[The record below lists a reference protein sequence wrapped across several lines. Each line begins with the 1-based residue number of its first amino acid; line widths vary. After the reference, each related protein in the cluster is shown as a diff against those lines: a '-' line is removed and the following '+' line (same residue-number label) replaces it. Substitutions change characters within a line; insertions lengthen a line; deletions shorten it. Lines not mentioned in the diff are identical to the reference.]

1 MPAPLGVADA
11 LNLALAVFSIALSA
25 VAMWL
30 SIHFYRLSNEL
41 SNHLM
46 QALAELKVSAKTTEA
61 TATQI
66 TSRAVD
72 VLAGHLERR
81 IDEAELESRLKVARG
96 LERALADAPPE
107 ERREARVAATRA
119 VADAFV
125 KLRTSAAPTAADYDW
140 GPFVRRIHEM
150 QRKNAY
156 LSVKWLD
163 RTVFAGE
170 PGMQEALQVAI
181 EREVVRTFRRENPNN
196 PRFPTLCCE
205 LDRRHP
211 AVAEALGRR
220 VAVSRDEP

>member
-1 MPAPLGVADA
+1 MQAPLGVADA

-41 SNHLM
+41 SGHL

-66 TSRAVD
+66 TSRAMD

-81 IDEAELESRLKVARG
+81 IAEAEMEGRLQVARG
-96 LERALADAPPE
+96 LERALAETPPE

-119 VADAFV
+119 VTDAFA

-140 GPFVRRIHEM
+140 GPFVRRIDEL

-181 EREVVRTFRRENPNN
+181 EHEVVRTFRRENPNN

-205 LDRRHP
+205 LERRHP

-220 VAVSRDEP
+220 APSPRDGP